1 MHLIMN
7 IKKSIVLLLE
17 FCHLQ
22 TLCLYSIVVPKQA
35 AIASKLVDIVAYNI
49 TWKTNYRAI
58 FTFKNSQEIVDNK
71 ELLLKFIAKWLEHI

>member
-49 TWKTNYRAI
+49 TWKTNDCAI
-58 FTFKNSQEIVDNK
+58 FTIKNSQEIVDYK

>member
-1 MHLIMN
+1 
-7 IKKSIVLLLE
+7 
-17 FCHLQ
+17 
-22 TLCLYSIVVPKQA
+22 VVPKQA

>member
-1 MHLIMN
+1 
-7 IKKSIVLLLE
+7 
-17 FCHLQ
+17 
-22 TLCLYSIVVPKQA
+22 VVPKQV

-49 TWKTNYRAI
+49 TWKTNDRAI